1 MSDPVHL
8 ILLTWSGLAALWW
21 VLAVG
26 LVLLRPRRNASRPQN
41 SLSTATGG
49 GKGQGKEVLRQP
61 GGAAMGSPSPR
72 PSPSASLRGE
82 GGSRRAT
89 LQHYVDHEP
98 LTVFKALPPV
108 SSEAARA
115 AITEAVGSF
124 VRELDADSE
133 LVLGV
138 PREAEAD
145 WAVALAKW
153 RRLEG
158 GDRLKVRVRPTPGQ
172 HANPK
177 VAWLEALSAEA
188 TGRIWLWSD
197 ADIFAPKGLLADLRA
212 ELAAAGSAVHVVTS
226 AYCVRRVTDVAG
238 MADALFV
245 NVEFLPGA
253 LLLGRLGTVR
263 LSFGAAVLFRADD
276 FSARVN
282 WAELGA
288 SLADDYVLGQR
299 LAPVRISPQLVET
312 TAIQSGLGAA
322 LRHLHRWQRTIRWC
336 RPGSFAALLV
346 VMPLLGWLTAVLIRP
361 ADPRSWQGLLGQIA
375 MEALASA
382 VLMLGVG
389 AQMPLRCWLA
399 IAAWPAV
406 RALGWV
412 TAWLPLPVMWGEGKA
427 VWRRP
432 VRKSR

>member
-8 ILLTWSGLAALWW
+8 ILLTWSGFAALWW
-21 VLAVG
+21 GIAVG
-26 LVLLRPRRNASRPQN
+26 LVLLRPRRNAPRPQN
-41 SLSTATGG
+41 SLSADMGG
-49 GKGQGKEVLRQP
+49 GDGV
-61 GGAAMGSPSPR
+61 AH
-72 PSPSASLRGE
+72 
-82 GGSRRAT
+82 RAT
-89 LQHYVDHEP
+89 PQHYVDRER

-124 VRELDADSE
+124 VRELNADSE
-133 LVLGV
+133 LVLGL

-145 WAVALAKW
+145 WGAALAQW

-172 HANPK
+172 HSNPK
-177 VAWLEALSAEA
+177 VAWLEVLSTEA
-188 TGRIWLWSD
+188 TGTLWLWSD
-197 ADIFAPKGLLADLRA
+197 ADIIAPAGLLGHLRA
-212 ELAAAGSAVHVVTS
+212 ELAAAAGAAHAVTA

-263 LSFGAAVLFRADD
+263 LSFGAAVLFRAET
-276 FSARVN
+276 FAARVN

-312 TAIQSGLGAA
+312 TAIQPGLGAA

-346 VMPLLGWLTAVLIRP
+346 VMPLLGWLAAVVVRP
-361 ADPRSWQGLLGQIA
+361 GDAVSWQGLTGQIA
-375 MEALASA
+375 VEALASA

-389 AQMPLRCWLA
+389 ARMPLHCWLA
-399 IAAWPAV
+399 ILAWPVV

-412 TAWLPLPVMWGEGKA
+412 TAWLPLPVTWGEGKA
-427 VWRRP
+427 AWRRP
-432 VRKSR
+432 VRRTK

>member
-1 MSDPVHL
+1 MTHWAPPEQCVH
-8 ILLTWSGLAALWW
+8 
-21 VLAVG
+21 
-26 LVLLRPRRNASRPQN
+26 RER
-41 SLSTATGG
+41 
-49 GKGQGKEVLRQP
+49 
-61 GGAAMGSPSPR
+61 
-72 PSPSASLRGE
+72 
-82 GGSRRAT
+82 
-89 LQHYVDHEP
+89 

-108 SSEAARA
+108 SSEGARA

-138 PREAEAD
+138 PREAEAE
-145 WAVALAKW
+145 WAAALAKW
-153 RRLEG
+153 RRLVG
-158 GDRLKVRVRPTPGQ
+158 GERLKVRVRPTPAQ

-177 VAWLEALSAEA
+177 VSWLEVLSADA
-188 TGRIWLWSD
+188 TGTLWLWSD
-197 ADIFAPKGLLADLRA
+197 ADIFAPKGLLAGLRA
-212 ELAAAGSAVHVVTS
+212 ELAAAAGAVHAVTS
-226 AYCVRRVTDVAG
+226 ADCVRRVADVAG

-245 NVEFLPGA
+245 NIEFLPGA

-312 TAIQSGLGAA
+312 TAIQPGLGAA

-346 VMPLLGWLTAVLIRP
+346 VMPLLGWLAAVLIRP
-361 ADPRSWQGLLGQIA
+361 ADPRSWQGLLGQIVG
-375 MEALASA
+375 EAFASA

-389 AQMPLRCWLA
+389 ARMPLRCWLA
-399 IAAWPAV
+399 IVAWPVV
-406 RALGWV
+406 RAVGWV
-412 TAWLPLPVMWGEGKA
+412 TAWLPLPVTWGEGKA
-427 VWRRP
+427 AWRRQ
-432 VRKSR
+432 VRKPL

>member
-1 MSDPVHL
+1 MLEQP
-8 ILLTWSGLAALWW
+8 SGPPL
-21 VLAVG
+21 
-26 LVLLRPRRNASRPQN
+26 
-41 SLSTATGG
+41 
-49 GKGQGKEVLRQP
+49 
-61 GGAAMGSPSPR
+61 GSPSPR
-72 PSPSASLRGE
+72 PSPRASPQGE
-82 GGSRRAT
+82 GALQRAARE
-89 LQHYVDHEP
+89 HYGDRER

-108 SSEAARA
+108 SSEAARV

-133 LVLGV
+133 LVLGL
-138 PREAEAD
+138 PRETEAD
-145 WAVALAKW
+145 WAPALAQW
-153 RRLEG
+153 RRLDG
-158 GDRLKVRVRPTPGQ
+158 GERLKVRVRPTPGQ
-172 HANPK
+172 YANPK
-177 VAWLEALSAEA
+177 VSWLEVLSTEA
-188 TGRIWLWSD
+188 TGTLWLWSD
-197 ADIFAPKGLLADLRA
+197 ADIIAPAGLLGHLRA
-212 ELAAAGSAVHVVTS
+212 ELAAAAGAAHAVTA
-226 AYCVRRVTDVAG
+226 AYCVRRVTDLAG

-282 WAELGA
+282 WAKLGA
-288 SLADDYVLGQR
+288 ILADDYVLGQR

-312 TAIQSGLGAA
+312 TAIQPGLGAA

-346 VMPLLGWLTAVLIRP
+346 VMPLLGWLAAVLIRP
-361 ADPRSWQGLLGQIA
+361 ADVRSWQGMIGQIA
-375 MEALASA
+375 VEALASA

-389 AQMPLRCWLA
+389 ARMPFRCWLA
-399 IAAWPAV
+399 IAAWPLV
-406 RALGWV
+406 RAAGWV
-412 TAWLPLPVMWGEGKA
+412 TAWLPLPVTWGEGKA

>member
-1 MSDPVHL
+1 L
-8 ILLTWSGLAALWW
+8 QRAA
-21 VLAVG
+21 
-26 LVLLRPRRNASRPQN
+26 Q
-41 SLSTATGG
+41 
-49 GKGQGKEVLRQP
+49 EH
-61 GGAAMGSPSPR
+61 
-72 PSPSASLRGE
+72 SADQER
-82 GGSRRAT
+82 
-89 LQHYVDHEP
+89 

-108 SSEAARA
+108 ASEAARA

-124 VRELDADSE
+124 VRELDADAE

-138 PREAEAD
+138 PREAEAE
-145 WAVALAKW
+145 WAPALAQW
-153 RRLEG
+153 RRLDG
-158 GDRLKVRVRPTPGQ
+158 GERLKVRVRPTPGQ

-177 VAWLEALSAEA
+177 VSWLEALSADA
-188 TGRIWLWSD
+188 TGTLWLWSD
-197 ADIFAPKGLLADLRA
+197 ADIIAPAGLLGHLRA
-212 ELAAAGSAVHVVTS
+212 ELAAAAGSAHAVTS

-238 MADALFV
+238 LTDALFV

-276 FSARVN
+276 FSASVN

-312 TAIQSGLGAA
+312 TAIQPGLGAA

-346 VMPLLGWLTAVLIRP
+346 VMPLLGWLAAVLVRP
-361 ADPRSWQGLLGQIA
+361 GDAVSWQGLTGQIA
-375 MEALASA
+375 AEALASV

-389 AQMPLRCWLA
+389 ARMPLHCWLA
-399 IAAWPAV
+399 ILAWPVV

-412 TAWLPLPVMWGEGKA
+412 TAWLPLPVTWGEGKA
-427 VWRRP
+427 AWRRP
-432 VRKSR
+432 VRRNKRSTKWHQN

>member
-1 MSDPVHL
+1 MSDPLYL
-8 ILLTWSGLAALWW
+8 ILLTWSGLAAVWW
-21 VLAVG
+21 SLAVA
-26 LVLLRPRRNASRPQN
+26 LVLLRPRRPSPALN
-41 SLSTATGG
+41 SLSCATSGG
-49 GKGQGKEVLRQP
+49 EGRGEELLEQTSGTPAGNPSLRR
-61 GGAAMGSPSPR
+61 SPR
-72 PSPSASLRGE
+72 ASLRGE
-82 GGSRRAT
+82 GGRHRAT
-89 LQHYVDHEP
+89 PQPFGDRER

-108 SSEAARA
+108 SSEDARA

-124 VRELDADSE
+124 VRELGADSE

-145 WAVALAKW
+145 WAGALATW

-158 GDRLKVRVRPTPGQ
+158 GERLRVRVLPTPGQ

-177 VAWLEALSAEA
+177 VAWLEALSTEA
-188 TGRIWLWSD
+188 TGRLWLWSD
-197 ADIFAPKGLLADLRA
+197 ADIFAPEGLLADLRA
-212 ELAAAGSAVHVVTS
+212 ELAAAGSAVHAVTS

-263 LSFGAAVLFRADD
+263 LSFGAAVLFWADD

-312 TAIQSGLGAA
+312 TAIQPGLGAA

-346 VMPLLGWLTAVLIRP
+346 VMPLLGWLAAVLVRP
-361 ADPRSWQGLLGQIA
+361 ADPRSWQGLLGLIA
-375 MEALASA
+375 GEAFASA

-389 AQMPLRCWLA
+389 ARMPLRCWLA
-399 IAAWPAV
+399 IVAWPVV
-406 RALGWV
+406 RAVGWV
-412 TAWLPLPVMWGEGKA
+412 TAWLPLPVTWGEGKA
-427 VWRRP
+427 AWRRP
-432 VRKSR
+432 VRKPL

>member
-21 VLAVG
+21 GTAVG
-26 LVLLRPRRNASRPQN
+26 LVLLRPRRSASRPMN
-41 SLSTATGG
+41 SLSYATGRG
-49 GKGQGKEVLRQP
+49 EEVLEQP
-61 GGAAMGSPSPR
+61 SGTFVGSPSPR
-72 PSPSASLRGE
+72 PSPRASLRGE
-82 GGSRRAT
+82 GALPQAAQEHSGDRER
-89 LQHYVDHEP
+89 

-133 LVLGV
+133 LVLGL

-145 WAVALAKW
+145 WAAALAQW

-177 VAWLEALSAEA
+177 VAWLEVLSTEA
-188 TGRIWLWSD
+188 TGALWLWSD
-197 ADIFAPKGLLADLRA
+197 ADIIAPPGLLGHLRA
-212 ELAAAGSAVHVVTS
+212 ELAAAAGSAHAVTS
-226 AYCVRRVTDVAG
+226 AYCVRRVTNVAG
-238 MADALFV
+238 LTDALFV

-263 LSFGAAVLFRADD
+263 LSFGAAVLFQAET
-276 FSARVN
+276 FAARVN

-312 TAIQSGLGAA
+312 TAIQPGLGAA

-346 VMPLLGWLTAVLIRP
+346 VMPLLGWLAAVLVGP
-361 ADPRSWQGLLGQIA
+361 GDVRSWWGLGGQIA
-375 MEALASA
+375 VEALASA
-382 VLMLGVG
+382 ALMLGIG
-389 AQMPLRCWLA
+389 TRMPLRCWLA
-399 IAAWPAV
+399 ILAWPVV
-406 RALGWV
+406 RVLGWV
-412 TAWLPLPVMWGEGKA
+412 TAWLPLPVTWGEGKA

>member
-1 MSDPVHL
+1 MSDPLYL
-8 ILLTWSGLAALWW
+8 ILLIWSGLAAVWW
-21 VLAVG
+21 GLAVA
-26 LVLLRPRRNASRPQN
+26 LVLLRPRRSA
-41 SLSTATGG
+41 SLSSATSGG
-49 GKGQGKEVLRQP
+49 EGRGEEVLEQTSETP
-61 GGAAMGSPSPR
+61 AGNPSPR
-72 PSPSASLRGE
+72 PSPHASPRGE
-82 GGSRRAT
+82 GEWHRAT
-89 LQHYVDHEP
+89 PQPVGDRER

-108 SSEAARA
+108 SSEDARA

-138 PREAEAD
+138 PREAETE
-145 WAVALAKW
+145 WAGALATW

-158 GDRLKVRVRPTPGQ
+158 GERLRVRVLPTPGR

-212 ELAAAGSAVHVVTS
+212 ELAAAGSPVHAVTS

-253 LLLGRLGTVR
+253 LLLGRLGNVR

-312 TAIQSGLGAA
+312 TAIQPGLGAA

-346 VMPLLGWLTAVLIRP
+346 VMPLLGWLAAVLIRP
-361 ADPRSWQGLLGQIA
+361 ADPRSWQGLLGQITV
-375 MEALASA
+375 EAFASA

-389 AQMPLRCWLA
+389 ARMPLRCWLT
-399 IAAWPAV
+399 ITAWPVV

-412 TAWLPLPVMWGEGKA
+412 AAWLPLPVTWGEGKA
-427 VWRRP
+427 AWRSP
-432 VRKSR
+432 MRKPR

>member
-8 ILLTWSGLAALWW
+8 ILLTWSALAALWW
-21 VLAVG
+21 GLAVG
-26 LVLLRPRRNASRPQN
+26 LVLLRPRRNVFRTQH
-41 SLSTATGG
+41 SLSAATGR
-49 GKGQGKEVLRQP
+49 GKELLEQP
-61 GGAAMGSPSPR
+61 SGTFVGSPSPR
-72 PSPSASLRGE
+72 PSPRASPQGE
-82 GGSRRAT
+82 GA
-89 LQHYVDHEP
+89 LQRGGQEP
-98 LTVFKALPPV
+98 FSDRERLTVFKALPPV

-124 VRELDADSE
+124 VRELDADTE

-138 PREAEAD
+138 PLEAEAE
-145 WAVALAKW
+145 WAPALAQW
-153 RRLEG
+153 LRLDG
-158 GDRLKVRVRPTPGQ
+158 GERLKARVRPTPAQ

-177 VAWLEALSAEA
+177 VSWLEVLSADA
-188 TGRIWLWSD
+188 TGTLWLWSD
-197 ADIFAPKGLLADLRA
+197 ADIIAPAGLLGHLRA
-212 ELAAAGSAVHVVTS
+212 ELAAAAGSAHAVTS

-238 MADALFV
+238 LTDALFV

-276 FSARVN
+276 FAARVN

-312 TAIQSGLGAA
+312 TAIQPGLGAA
-322 LRHLHRWQRTIRWC
+322 LKHLHRWQRTIRWC

-346 VMPLLGWLTAVLIRP
+346 VMPLLGWFAAVLVRP
-361 ADPRSWQGLLGQIA
+361 GDAVSWQGLTGQIA
-375 MEALASA
+375 VEALASA
-382 VLMLGVG
+382 VLMLWVG
-389 AQMPLRCWLA
+389 ARMPFRCWLA
-399 IAAWPAV
+399 IAAWPLV
-406 RALGWV
+406 RAAGWV
-412 TAWLPLPVMWGEGKA
+412 TAWLPLPVTWGEGKA
-427 VWRRP
+427 AWRRP